1 MQHIKDHPELHEQ
14 SSVFLQSECGTAAC
28 FAGWACMLSGFQPA
42 WKSSYI
48 GAEAMGVE
56 TDAGRTSAMEIARS
70 LLGLTAG
77 EAGYLFAPFNTRT
90 QLEYMVKDLV
100 NGDELKHPAHYDE

>member
-1 MQHIKDHPELHEQ
+1 MRNVALLEATMQHIKDHPELHEQ

-56 TDAGRTSAMEIARS
+56 TDAGRTSAMEIVSAARS
-70 LLGLTAG
+70 KG
-77 EAGYLFAPFNTRT
+77 
-90 QLEYMVKDLV
+90 
-100 NGDELKHPAHYDE
+100 PARRRFCHEHGTT